1 MKNIVKQQR
10 IQNADFVTI
19 YFGKIGNIWKFFGN
33 IFWKIGGMF
42 LHVNI
47 LNHELKKPSFLMI
60 FGSLYFA
67 LFDVAITAYLNPTS
81 LGLMFLPC

>member
-1 MKNIVKQQR
+1 MKDIVKQQR

-19 YFGKIGNIWKFFGN
+19 YFGKIGNIWKIFGN

-47 LNHELKKPSFLMI
+47 LNHEFKKPSFQMI
-60 FGSLYFA
+60 F
-67 LFDVAITAYLNPTS
+67 AITAYLNPTS